1 MLPGGVILIFYPIL
15 NNNQSHLV
23 CHIVF
28 EIYMSWQ
35 CYCICHVL
43 VVSGAL
49 GDILFSQEQYEE
61 ALQMYGKEHDIL
73 VKVSP
78 NSEAMAHGRQ

>member
-1 MLPGGVILIFYPIL
+1 M
-15 NNNQSHLV
+15 V
-23 CHIVF
+23 CQVVF

-43 VVSGAL
+43 VVSREL
-49 GDILFSQEQYEE
+49 GFILFGQEQYEE